1 MKLKAKVF
9 GGAAALLTAWPAMA
23 SDAVVSEPAPYKP
36 NFSFVSGV
44 GVIDIEANELV
55 YRGPGSGTKQSHL
68 IWESTSPVI
77 SAEMTARSEAGWTAK
92 LSGQIAFSGDSYME
106 DYDWKPKFSAND
118 SWNDWSDRSRF
129 SETDLDHFYSATVA
143 LGHDFQVSDQLLINV
158 NGGFKYTSVKWTAY
172 GGSYVSSYQGF
183 RDSVGDWPGGAKVI
197 SYQQKL
203 PVAFA
208 GIDATYVQD
217 RWNFGFALKGGMT
230 FSVGATDHHWLRD
243 LRFEQDFESA
253 PVLMVGG
260 SVGYQYNER
269 TSFFV
274 SGSYE
279 KMFTARGDSNYYDI
293 ATGAET
299 GGHYDSFGGDFA
311 AATVMVGIKTSF

>member
-1 MKLKAKVF
+1 MLA
-9 GGAAALLTAWPAMA
+9 AWPAMA
-23 SDAVVSEPAPYKP
+23 SDAVASEPAPYNP
-36 NFSFVSGV
+36 NFSFVGGV

-55 YRGPGSGTKQSHL
+55 YRAPGSGSKLSHL
-68 IWESTSPVI
+68 IWESSSAVI
-77 SAEMTARSEAGWTAK
+77 SAEMTARSEAGWTGK

-106 DYDWKPKFSAND
+106 DYDWKPRFSTND
-118 SWNDWSDRSRF
+118 DWNDWSHRSRH
-129 SETDLDHFYSATVA
+129 SDTDLDHFYSATVA
-143 LGHDFQVSDQLLINV
+143 LGRDFQVSDQLLINV

-172 GGSYVSSYQGF
+172 GGSYVYSVAGF
-183 RDSVGDWPGGAKVI
+183 RDSVGDFPGDTKAI

-230 FSVGATDHHWLRD
+230 FSAGDTDHHWMRD
-243 LRFEQDFESA
+243 LRFEDDFESA

-279 KMFTARGDSNYYDI
+279 KVFTARGDYNTYDI
-293 ATGAET
+293 PTGAET
-299 GGHYDSFGGDFA
+299 GGEDDWIGGDFA